1 MNIYESNFI
10 FVYCVIVTFI
20 LGTVFGSFLNCVS
33 DRYMNHEK
41 WWTGRSKCDACG
53 HTLSLLDLFP
63 IFSYL
68 FLKGRCRY
76 CGTKLSSTYV
86 FSELILGLGFVLT
99 LVVHATIDFDLLNQL
114 GLICV
119 LYGLSLCDLKTY
131 EIPDGFILFGIV
143 WWLIFSLFL
152 GSNIVYGLISGLII
166 SGAVYAI
173 SLVMDKVLKKESMG
187 GGDIKLLFLVGLN
200 IGLLASVF
208 NLILSCI
215 FGLLLI
221 LVLKK
226 EKIPFGPAISLATF
240 ISMLYGVEFLGWY
253 MRLLV

>member
-33 DRYMNHEK
+33 DRYVNHEK

-240 ISMLYGVEFLGWY
+240 ISMLYGVEFLSWY